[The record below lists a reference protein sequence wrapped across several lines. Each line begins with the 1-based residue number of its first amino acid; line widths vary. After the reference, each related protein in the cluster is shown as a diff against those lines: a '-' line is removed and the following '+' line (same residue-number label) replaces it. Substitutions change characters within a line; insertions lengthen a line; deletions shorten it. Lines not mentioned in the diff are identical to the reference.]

1 MVIVRGVRNEWILD
15 ILLKEVLIG
24 FPDGLDVVCES
35 KKGAMNDSKDFWFFA
50 PSFIDITDI

>member
-1 MVIVRGVRNEWILD
+1 MRGVRNEWILD